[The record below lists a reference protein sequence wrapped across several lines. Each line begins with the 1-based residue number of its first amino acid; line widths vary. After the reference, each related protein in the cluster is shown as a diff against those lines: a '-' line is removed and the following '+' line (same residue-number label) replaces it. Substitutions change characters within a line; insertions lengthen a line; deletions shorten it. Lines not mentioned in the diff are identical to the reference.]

1 MSTGFRFLHLFCLE
15 EHCEVRGFREGL
27 SSVLLLE
34 SGLLKRQLLGTT
46 GKMIYVVVAAM
57 LPTFDLHD
65 FMKLEFLVIEL
76 SGGACRSS
84 WTCPCARLCLC
95 HRPLYIVRLSAET
108 ASALEHILAFF
119 RALQATKSPVPWEDE
134 MLLTSNLSVSKQKR
148 SNFWGSSGFHWSWL
162 EFHHSISLLFHCQSS
177 SLPQNW
183 NFLIGKLSSPRYT
196 HALKKLLESF
206 GSSFWS
212 IGGWTLMLALQIVF
226 RF

>member
-1 MSTGFRFLHLFCLE
+1 M
-15 EHCEVRGFREGL
+15 
-27 SSVLLLE
+27 E
-34 SGLLKRQLLGTT
+34 SGSLKRQLLGTT
-46 GKMIYVVVAAM
+46 GKIIYVVVAAM
-57 LPTFDLHD
+57 LPTFDLHV
-65 FMKLEFLVIEL
+65 FMKLEFRNIALDRNRLNRITPNCHCLPQLASPLVMEL
-76 SGGACRSS
+76 SGGACRSFWS
-84 WTCPCARLCLC
+84 CPWALLCLC

-108 ASALEHILAFF
+108 ASVLEHILAFF
-119 RALQATKSPVPWEDE
+119 RALQATKSSIPWEDE

-183 NFLIGKLSSPRYT
+183 NFLIGKLWSPRYI

-212 IGGWTLMLALQIVF
+212 IWGWTLMLALQIVF